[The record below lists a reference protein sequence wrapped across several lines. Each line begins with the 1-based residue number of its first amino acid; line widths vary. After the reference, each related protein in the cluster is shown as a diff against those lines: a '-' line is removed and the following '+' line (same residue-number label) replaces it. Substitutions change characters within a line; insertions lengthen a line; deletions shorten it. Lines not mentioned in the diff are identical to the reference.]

1 MRYNSGTTHCIL
13 FLFSNFYSFLFL
25 DLKKK
30 AKMNSRPQTS
40 TSRNEA
46 ELKSKALKEMAKTKD
61 PVEKFRLF
69 ALSRGAKGIM
79 GMGR

>member
-1 MRYNSGTTHCIL
+1 
-13 FLFSNFYSFLFL
+13 
-25 DLKKK
+25 
-30 AKMNSRPQTS
+30 MNSRPQTS

>member
-1 MRYNSGTTHCIL
+1 
-13 FLFSNFYSFLFL
+13 
-25 DLKKK
+25 
-30 AKMNSRPQTS
+30 MNSRPQTS

-46 ELKSKALKEMAKTKD
+46 ESQAKAMREMAKTKD